1 MMMDG
6 GGNRRAVCTDRNMQ
20 DDNDQE
26 DRETKCKYN
35 HQANKKENTKQTSSV
50 PRTLVALPPNL
61 CQATVPRQ
69 GLETLAPASAGI
81 I

>member
-1 MMMDG
+1 MEAAIDG
-6 GGNRRAVCTDRNMQ
+6 QSVPI
-20 DDNDQE
+20 
-26 DRETKCKYN
+26 ETCKTTTTKKTVKQ
-35 HQANKKENTKQTSSV
+35 HANTAIKQTKKENAKQTSSV